1 MGSSQQVNSD
11 RAPHSARRAAL
22 PPFKDLFCTYTHSP
36 LEKFE
41 LTLFKKSLY
50 PHARLIA
57 PILLRLKRQWFAED
71 LDVIRE
77 LATVDCPE
85 VFQMEVARFYGRNV
99 RDRSFLRKRLLIRLS
114 GKRLLKWKTRCFAA
128 AEEMPELQVAAA

>member
-1 MGSSQQVNSD
+1 MGASQQVNSD
-11 RAPHSARRAAL
+11 RAPQSARRAAL

-36 LEKFE
+36 LESFE

-77 LATVDCPE
+77 LATVDSQLLGADLLQTRRLCGLRSG
-85 VFQMEVARFYGRNV
+85 ARRG
-99 RDRSFLRKRLLIRLS
+99 S
-114 GKRLLKWKTRCFAA
+114 
-128 AEEMPELQVAAA
+128 